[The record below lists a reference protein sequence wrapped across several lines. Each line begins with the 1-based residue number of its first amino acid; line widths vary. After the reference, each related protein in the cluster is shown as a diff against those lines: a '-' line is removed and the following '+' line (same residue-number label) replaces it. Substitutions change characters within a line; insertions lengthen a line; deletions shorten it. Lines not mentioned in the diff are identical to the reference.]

1 MDDFIKILS
10 IPIVGNFIKSL
21 ISPFTKEKFKRLPNV
36 EEMKLVLDNTGK
48 KFKEKFVIPNTEES
62 YFYRQTGIATNHKS
76 IPQYC
81 DLKNRLGRNFTWENI
96 RKAKPYLLFEEKKI
110 TVKVSKIDK
119 YLTNILSIVLLGLL
133 VLLFMFIISLS
144 EVSWGKDFINMILL
158 IMCILLIIF
167 VLVRVITPVMI
178 AINIKKI
185 LNNQENSGKNTL

>member
-1 MDDFIKILS
+1 MDVFIKILS

-21 ISPFTKEKFKRLPNV
+21 INPFTKEKFKRLPNI

-48 KFKEKFVIPNTEES
+48 KFKEKFVIPNIEES
-62 YFYRQTGIATNHKS
+62 YFYMQTGIATNYES
-76 IPQYC
+76 ISQYC

-110 TVKVSKIDK
+110 TVKVSKVDK

-133 VLLFMFIISLS
+133 VLLFIFIISLS
-144 EVSWGKDFINMILL
+144 EVSCGKNIINTVL
-158 IMCILLIIF
+158 IMCILLIMF
-167 VLVRVITPVMI
+167 VLAHIITPVMI

>member
-1 MDDFIKILS
+1 MDAFIKILS

-48 KFKEKFVIPNTEES
+48 KFKEKFVIPNIEES
-62 YFYRQTGIATNHKS
+62 YFYMRTGIATNHES

-81 DLKNRLGRNFTWENI
+81 DLKNRLGRKFSWENI

-110 TVKVSKIDK
+110 TVKVSKVDK
-119 YLTNILSIVLLGLL
+119 YLTNILSIVLFGLL
-133 VLLFMFIISLS
+133 VLLFIFIISLF
-144 EVSWGKDFINMILL
+144 EVSWGKNFINMTAI

-167 VLVRVITPVMI
+167 VLARVITPVII
-178 AINIKKI
+178 AINIKKNI
-185 LNNQENSGKNTL
+185 E